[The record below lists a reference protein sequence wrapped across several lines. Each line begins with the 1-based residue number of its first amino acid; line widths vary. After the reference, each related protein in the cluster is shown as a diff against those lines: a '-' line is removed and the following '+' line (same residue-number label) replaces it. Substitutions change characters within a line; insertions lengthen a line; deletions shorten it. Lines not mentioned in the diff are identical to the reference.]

1 MQTLHLSLDLID
13 DSERFRKDL
22 GDIQTLAES
31 IYTQGIIH
39 PPLVRK
45 VGDKYKLI
53 AGGRRTAAYR
63 LLAEQFP
70 TEYTTFDFNL
80 REGIDAADAS
90 LLELEENVRR
100 QAMDWRETTT
110 AIAKIHSQYQKNAN
124 RAGESWGLR
133 HTGDLFGYGTAHV
146 SYAIRL
152 AKCIHDGDKEI
163 IACENPRQATGVL
176 LARKQKQVNLE
187 TDRRRKAAVAARKAP
202 PPPESPEA
210 AIPVTLPEYDDGSV
224 PSPLVVKA
232 DEPRPE
238 VFTDDYVYNNVVCLD
253 SIEWMQVTNQRFR
266 GIYTDHPYGIEVT
279 NLNMKHIGETSNEHD
294 RDENILLFEPFLK
307 GAWRVL
313 MPESFCI
320 FWCDIE
326 HVGVL
331 SKMAN
336 DIGFRV
342 QRWPLIAH
350 KASGKNE
357 AAQYNTTKDY
367 EVAMVCAKPNS
378 LLSVRRPTSFI
389 PWKWEKGER
398 ERYMHPFAKPQSCH
412 RYLLETFF
420 PSKCTVLDPFMG
432 EGSGVI
438 AMQSMGYYYTGIDI
452 VEEHVARARGHL
464 LK

>member
-1 MQTLHLSLDLID
+1 MQTLHLSLDQVD
-13 DSERFRKDL
+13 DSDRFRKDL

-63 LLAEQFP
+63 LLATQFP
-70 TEYTTFDFNL
+70 DEHQTFAFNL

-100 QAMDWRETTT
+100 QEMDWRETTT
-110 AIAKIHSQYQKNAN
+110 AIAKIHSQYQRNAN
-124 RAGESWGLR
+124 RAGESWTLR

-146 SYAIRL
+146 SNALQL
-152 AKCIHDGDKEI
+152 AKHIVANDKEV
-163 IACENPRQATGVL
+163 IACENPRQALQIL
-176 LARKQKQVNLE
+176 LARKQKQVDME
-187 TDRRRKAAVAARKAP
+187 IDKRRKAAVAARKAP
-202 PPPESPEA
+202 PPPSPPEA
-210 AIPVTLPEYDDGSV
+210 ALPVALPEFDDGSV
-224 PSPLVVKA
+224 PSALFAEA
-232 DEPRPE
+232 DQKPE
-238 VFTDDYVYNNVVCLD
+238 VMLDSYVYEHVLNAD
-253 SIEWMQVTNQRFR
+253 SIAWMQTTPLRFR

-294 RDENILLFEPFLK
+294 RDENISLFEPFLK

-313 MPESFCI
+313 EPESYLVC
-320 FWCDIE
+320 WCDIE
-326 HVGVL
+326 HFGKL
-331 SKMAN
+331 CDMAR
-336 DIGFRV
+336 DVGFRV
-342 QRWPLIAH
+342 QRWSMRAQKGH
-350 KASGKNE
+350 GKNE

-367 EVAMVCAKPNS
+367 EDVLVCAKPGA
-378 LLSVRRPTSFI
+378 LLSVRRPTSAI

-420 PSKCTVLDPFMG
+420 PAKCTILDPFMG
-432 EGSGVI
+432 EGSGVL
-438 AMQSMGYYYTGIDI
+438 AMQSMGYHYTGIDI